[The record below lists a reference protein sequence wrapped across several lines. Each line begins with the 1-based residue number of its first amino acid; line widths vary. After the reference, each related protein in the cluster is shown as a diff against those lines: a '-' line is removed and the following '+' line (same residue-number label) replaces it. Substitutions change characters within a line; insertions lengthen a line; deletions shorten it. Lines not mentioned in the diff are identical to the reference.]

1 MNNWVI
7 KDNIK
12 RGKTKFFIGDEVIV
26 FRRKNNGHPRSLK
39 DNETYIVR
47 KVENDCLII
56 TEARIGYETSFIDE
70 HKKVHKT
77 YMISK
82 RYLREVKINSIL
94 KETK

>member
-39 DNETYIVR
+39 DNENYIIR
-47 KVENDCLII
+47 KIENDCLFVSKNSSII
-56 TEARIGYETSFIDE
+56 ISELI
-70 HKKVHKT
+70 KVHKT